1 MRESVFID
9 QVLVL
14 KRLAMTKCQLG
25 FVCNIMGESID
36 RRKMSIQNV
45 LLHLTL
51 SHTHTHTLLLLV
63 SAEQKCVCICVG

>member
-14 KRLAMTKCQLG
+14 KRLAMTQCQLG

-51 SHTHTHTLLLLV
+51 SHTHTLLLLV